1 MDFVTTGPVLSLELM
16 GVNSV
21 KKWRYLLGKDSFSLK
36 ESCMYE
42 SVCVCVC
49 VRERE
54 REREKHSYW
63 LMRVQYVPYYTLNIA
78 LCHGN
83 KKKKIRLRNYRL
95 QLTISSDISLTLA

>member
-36 ESCMYE
+36 ESCIYE
-42 SVCVCVC
+42 SVCVW
-49 VRERE
+49 E

-83 KKKKIRLRNYRL
+83 KKKTFDCVITACRL
-95 QLTISSDISLTLA
+95 QFPVIFL

>member
-42 SVCVCVC
+42 SVCVCV
-49 VRERE
+49 RERE
-54 REREKHSYW
+54 REIERK
-63 LMRVQYVPYYTLNIA
+63 LYV
-78 LCHGN
+78 
-83 KKKKIRLRNYRL
+83 
-95 QLTISSDISLTLA
+95 

>member
-49 VRERE
+49 VCVRERE
-54 REREKHSYW
+54 RE
-63 LMRVQYVPYYTLNIA
+63 TNI
-78 LCHGN
+78 LIG
-83 KKKKIRLRNYRL
+83 
-95 QLTISSDISLTLA
+95 

>member
-54 REREKHSYW
+54 RERDKHSYW

-83 KKKKIRLRNYRL
+83 KKKTFDCVITACRL
-95 QLTISSDISLTLA
+95 QFPVIFL

>member
-54 REREKHSYW
+54 RERQTFLLVNESAICSILHSKY
-63 LMRVQYVPYYTLNIA
+63 
-78 LCHGN
+78 
-83 KKKKIRLRNYRL
+83 
-95 QLTISSDISLTLA
+95 SSLSR

>member
-54 REREKHSYW
+54 RERE
-63 LMRVQYVPYYTLNIA
+63 TNI
-78 LCHGN
+78 LIG
-83 KKKKIRLRNYRL
+83 
-95 QLTISSDISLTLA
+95 